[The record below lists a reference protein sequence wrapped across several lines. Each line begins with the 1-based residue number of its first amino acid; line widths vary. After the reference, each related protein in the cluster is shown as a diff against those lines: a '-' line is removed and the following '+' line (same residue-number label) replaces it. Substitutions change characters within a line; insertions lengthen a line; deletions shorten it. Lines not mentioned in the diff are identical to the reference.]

1 MIKKLINNI
10 IKWKN
15 VIIMLI
21 VFSVLS
27 IMLINS
33 IRYERTSS
41 INNKGFDILGKISQI
56 GAKARNKFSFKSQEN
71 EIEKLKEENA
81 NLRNELIKNTMQKND
96 IDELNKLKKALNFV
110 TDENANKF
118 ISAEIVAKNNGNYY
132 KTFTIS
138 AGKSNNIRQDSIVV
152 NGDGLI
158 GRVYQVSDN
167 YSKAISIIDNTS
179 PVSFEIM
186 GRNDDTG
193 MLSQDIRIADIED
206 ETLIKGYMFD
216 ANSKVKIG
224 EIITTS
230 GLGLYPAGIPI
241 GTVEQIIPDTQNI
254 LKYVVV
260 KPFVDLT
267 NINKVLIFNKKEI

>member
-21 VFSVLS
+21 VFSLLS
-27 IMLINS
+27 IILINS

-167 YSKAISIIDNTS
+167 YSKAISIVDNTS

>member
-81 NLRNELIKNTMQKND
+81 NIRNELIKNTMQKND

>member
-21 VFSVLS
+21 VFSLLS